1 MDNERLNIYTYK
13 TYHYTII
20 VRISYEFLLSGFEF
34 VLGRWLPFFAETGS
48 NHENVAR
55 HAKCPEWWVFM
66 FSFCSQCFPPFRLH
80 DQCFLVQK
88 KRPNHCPI
96 HCADVVPQAEEHWEL
111 RLEWVQC
118 WVSQFRFL
126 TQVEY
131 FLHYPLLSA
140 CARPVLEPSSRDLNR
155 LLQQCGAKFWSGLD
169 FFSDW
174 TFLTDWILVCTLRQ
188 GRLAYGRNGAPS
200 LDLLAWWMLKR
211 SHRLCL
217 SSSQCLATICQMLG
231 LWTW

>member
-111 RLEWVQC
+111 RL
-118 WVSQFRFL
+118 VSAVLSFSISILDPSWIFS
-126 TQVEY
+126 
-131 FLHYPLLSA
+131 PLSFALGLRPPSA
-140 CARPVLEPSSRDLNR
+140 
-155 LLQQCGAKFWSGLD
+155 GAKQQRPEPAAATVWRQILIRSWFFFWLD
-169 FFSDW
+169 FSDW
-174 TFLTDWILVCTLRQ
+174 
-188 GRLAYGRNGAPS
+188 
-200 LDLLAWWMLKR
+200 LDL
-211 SHRLCL
+211 
-217 SSSQCLATICQMLG
+217 G
-231 LWTW
+231 LHS